1 MNSVVKYPVRVLS
14 LLLLIIASLYWLVL
28 VLACHPVTSFH
39 IRRENHERVRR
50 IYARGC
56 RIGYAVFKLWGLR
69 ISSNH
74 RLARLPVDR
83 PIVLV
88 ASHHSSLDMCFL
100 LGLLEDTFGG
110 RNLRFVARPGLD
122 KGIPTISYYIKQYCY
137 SLSRAGA
144 FKARHQKEDKRLMAE
159 FSKRI
164 NQENGVLTIFPEG
177 VKPRHLPE
185 HSRPFI
191 TQGLSV
197 ILENMPN
204 AVVVPLAIKGSG
216 EFYSTPR
223 KWRQVVRG
231 VPRFGVGVKVSLL
244 PPLEPSEYAD
254 NSALIQHCEELI
266 HREYLR
272 LKQGPLRLT
281 YDATL
286 DSDCEEVC

>member
-1 MNSVVKYPVRVLS
+1 MNSVVKYPVRLLS
-14 LLLLIIASLYWLVL
+14 LLLLMIASIYWLVL
-28 VLACHPVTSFH
+28 VLVCHPMTSFH
-39 IRRENHERVRR
+39 ITRQNHARVRR
-50 IYARGC
+50 IYARSC

-74 RLARLPVDR
+74 RLSRLPTDR

-100 LGLLEDTFGG
+100 LGLLEDAFGE

-122 KGIPTISYYIKQYCY
+122 RGIPTISYYIKQYCY
-137 SLSRAGA
+137 SLSRAGV
-144 FKARHQKEDKRLMAE
+144 FKARHLKEDKLLMAD
-159 FSKRI
+159 FSKRM

-177 VKPRHLPE
+177 VKPRHLKE

-191 TQGLSV
+191 TQGLRV
-197 ILENMPN
+197 ILENMPD
-204 AVVVPLAIKGSG
+204 AVVVPLVIKGSG

-223 KWRQVVRG
+223 KWRQLLRG
-231 VPRFGVGVKVSLL
+231 VPRFGVSVKVALL
-244 PPLEPSEYAD
+244 SPLEPSDYTD
-254 NSALIQHCEELI
+254 NAALIQHCEELM

-272 LKQGPLRLT
+272 LQHEPLRLT
-281 YDATL
+281 YDAAL